1 MFLFTEEAGS
11 FLLSSNPPTAC
22 PLTAVVL
29 VCVGV
34 LLPEFGFP
42 FHVGSGPDG
51 VLGVQLLQLLEKHT
65 SELVWFLCIEYVKQ
79 FLPLTFPEL
88 VTEVVQLIAAQQVLL
103 LDFLQC
109 NMQLLDLQDQC

>member
-1 MFLFTEEAGS
+1 MSLFTEEAGF
-11 FLLSSNPPTAC
+11 FLLISSNPPTAC
-22 PLTAVVL
+22 SLTAVVL

-51 VLGVQLLQLLEKHT
+51 VLGVQLLQLLEKHI

-88 VTEVVQLIAAQQVLL
+88 VTEVVQLIAAQQVFL

-109 NMQLLDLQDQC
+109 NMQLLDLQDQ

>member
-1 MFLFTEEAGS
+1 MFLFTEEAGF

-51 VLGVQLLQLLEKHT
+51 VFGVELLQLLEKHI
-65 SELVWFLCIEYVKQ
+65 SELVRFLFVESGQQ
-79 FLPLTFPEL
+79 FLPLAL
-88 VTEVVQLIAAQQVLL
+88 SKLMTEIVELIASQEVLL
-103 LDFLQC
+103 LDLLQC
-109 NMQLLDLQDQC
+109 NMELLDF